1 MEINKKNLLV
11 SLAYVVPALIFM
23 LVLIGYPLFYNIKI
37 SFQHLDLTTLNDPN
51 IAFAGLDNYRKVM
64 SLDSFQIAFK
74 NTFFFT
80 FWSIFLQFTIGFALA
95 LFFNMKFRLAGFLRG
110 LTLVSYLVPIVIT
123 SLLFKFMF
131 NQSVGII
138 NYALL
143 SIGFVDQPIEW
154 LTHTDLA
161 MWSVIIANVWVGA
174 PFNMMLLSTG
184 LSSLPEDIYEAASI
198 DGANKFKQFFYM
210 TLPMLRPV
218 IMVVIMMGFI
228 FTFKVFD
235 LIFVMTAGG
244 PVNAT
249 EVLSTLAYKLSFDQF
264 NFSQGAAASNIL
276 FVILFIVS
284 LIYLRMVRSDEV
296 M

>member
-1 MEINKKNLLV
+1 MELNKRNLLI

-37 SFQHLDLTTLNDPN
+37 SFQHLDLMTLNNPD
-51 IAFAGLDNYRKVM
+51 IAFAGLDNYRKVIG
-64 SLDSFQIAFK
+64 LDSFHIAFK

-123 SLLFKFMF
+123 ALLFKFMF

-154 LTHTDLA
+154 LTHPELA

-184 LSSLPEDIYEAASI
+184 LSSLPDDIYEAASI
-198 DGANKFKQFFYM
+198 DGANKFKQFVYM

-276 FVILFIVS
+276 FFILFIVS